1 MKNHRNLGFIIP
13 LLHYAALAVAQN
25 HVPEQAVNLG
35 DTSFL
40 DGVAGPG
47 IVVEEIADGTHGNEI
62 VDATGHKVPGAG
74 QLNSISVRDREP
86 VTRKDNNIL
95 VSHPH
100 FPPVGWACR
109 QGPSAAFHTWRCLW
123 LHRSPAGAAPSLP
136 HPLDL
141 RTNRPDP
148 TGGRRTAVLVRSAP
162 GYAQPIDRHD
172 AFPQRPDLVER
183 SYVCGS
189 TSSLAK
195 AV

>member
-35 DTSFL
+35 DASFL

-62 VDATGHKVPGAG
+62 VDANGHKVSGTG

-86 VTRKDNNIL
+86 VTGKDNNIL

-109 QGPSAAFHTWRCLW
+109 QGPSACFPYLAMSLASSISSR
-123 LHRSPAGAAPSLP
+123 RSA
-136 HPLDL
+136 
-141 RTNRPDP
+141 
-148 TGGRRTAVLVRSAP
+148 RSAP
-162 GYAQPIDRHD
+162 PTRFANEP
-172 AFPQRPDLVER
+172 A
-183 SYVCGS
+183 
-189 TSSLAK
+189 
-195 AV
+195 